1 MPEKSKM
8 GKKQK
13 NNSAYNGA
21 PTDKK
26 ETVYKNDTNDEY
38 VYENGQYE
46 SAHEEMAAAMER
58 TDRFPVFIR
67 L

>member
-1 MPEKSKM
+1 M

-13 NNSAYNGA
+13 NNSEYNGA

-46 SAHEEMAAAMER
+46 SAHGGNG
-58 TDRFPVFIR
+58 
-67 L
+67 

>member
-1 MPEKSKM
+1 M

-13 NNSAYNGA
+13 NNSAYNCA

-46 SAHEEMAAAMER
+46 SCLLYTSDAADE
-58 TDRFPVFIR
+58 

>member
-1 MPEKSKM
+1 M

-38 VYENGQYE
+38 VYEN
-46 SAHEEMAAAMER
+46 STRVHMEEMATAMER
-58 TDRFPVFIR
+58 TDWFPVFIR

>member
-1 MPEKSKM
+1 M

-26 ETVYKNDTNDEY
+26 ETVHKNDTNDEY
-38 VYENGQYE
+38 VYENGQPWNME
-46 SAHEEMAAAMER
+46 SQER
-58 TDRFPVFIR
+58 KMPNSDIG
-67 L
+67 